1 MLKKSKLRAYLILL
15 VVLML
20 VFAPIATAEGPAPD
34 KILDNELVISQLDEN
49 SQISS
54 IQVLNHVRVFGEG
67 QYSIQDSSKYKL
79 ASVRNLYGKEKI
91 AQDESNNLTIPFN
104 IASGETFGDVYYLA
118 GIADEEVE
126 KIKKEMPVS
135 INIEYYLDDVKMLPS
150 ELAGKSGHL
159 KIVTTLENLTGKPT
173 VLKFNDINGQEVS
186 QESTIYTPYAVA
198 LKDWA
203 FDNDNFANIKAPGVA
218 EQSPEGT
225 IANIQGVTSVSWTV
239 PLIPPSYPAKQFATF
254 EADATDIELPSFD
267 IAVMSVVPVQSS
279 IDNLGKVQN
288 SLEQLYG
295 GFDQIESG
303 VGAPNK
309 DATLLYGLNAVDEG
323 VGQIGG
329 GLGSL
334 YDNLMKIRVG
344 MATPGFDA
352 KTYDGAKGSDAA
364 GKTPGV
370 QDAVKIM
377 KSTIDSQLLPG
388 LMIQKGTLSTMEA
401 SIGKPADSGQ
411 EPSATTSIYNDINQL
426 KAATAGT
433 PAQKIITDSVEP
445 KLKNLGSNIAAFR
458 DGGKIVTPTSTM
470 DFPAS
475 VVKVE
480 AGAKQLSAALGKSD
494 QGLAMMVFGLGT
506 LQADG
511 KPMPIMMNGKPGSI
525 LYALEYLQGA
535 ISGQLQPGI
544 GQLSDGAG
552 KIGAGAGTAK
562 EGISTGLYSFQQIPV
577 LMDAL
582 KSKSSEA
589 SNWLGKI
596 EGSETTLT
604 YVFQT
609 QPVKAE
615 NNAMKVGAGAI
626 GLSLIALIAAG
637 RPPKLDVST
646 PVDA

>member
-1 MLKKSKLRAYLILL
+1 MLKMSKFKAYLTLL

-20 VFAPIATAEGPAPD
+20 VFAPVATAQGPAPD
-34 KILDNELVISQLDEN
+34 KILDNELVLSQLDDN

-79 ASVRNLYGKEKI
+79 ASVRNLYGSEKI
-91 AQDESNNLTIPFN
+91 TQDENNNLTIPFN

-118 GIADEEVE
+118 GIADEEIA
-126 KIKKEMPVS
+126 KIKNEMPVS
-135 INIEYYLDDVKMLPS
+135 IKIEYYLDDVKMLPS

-159 KIVTTLENLTGKPT
+159 KIVTTAENLTGKPT
-173 VLKFNDINGQEVS
+173 ELKFNDINGQEVT

-203 FDNDNFANIKAPGVA
+203 FDNDKFANISAPGVA
-218 EQSPEGT
+218 EESPEGT
-225 IANIQGVTSVSWTV
+225 IANIQGVTTVSWTV
-239 PLIPPSYPAKQFATF
+239 ALIPPSYPPKQYATF

-295 GFDQIESG
+295 GFDQIANG
-303 VGAPNK
+303 VGETNK

-323 VGQIGG
+323 MVQISG

-334 YDNLMKIRVG
+334 YETLMKIRVG
-344 MATPGFDA
+344 MSTPGFDA
-352 KTYDGAKGSDAA
+352 ASYDSSTGADAA

-377 KSTIDSQLLPG
+377 KKTIDSQLIPG
-388 LMIQKGTLSTMEA
+388 LMIQKATLTSMETA
-401 SIGKPADSGQ
+401 VGKSADSGQ
-411 EPSATTSIYNDINQL
+411 EPSTATSIYNDINQL

-433 PAQKIITDSVEP
+433 PAQKIIADSIEP
-445 KLKNLGSNIAAFR
+445 KLQKLGKDIADFR
-458 DGGKIVTPTSTM
+458 EGSSY
-470 DFPAS
+470 PAN
-475 VVKVE
+475 VAKVE
-480 AGAKQLSAALGKSD
+480 AGAQQLSAALGKSD

-506 LQADG
+506 LEADG
-511 KPMPIMMNGKPGSI
+511 TPMPIMLNGKPGSI
-525 LYALEYLQGA
+525 LYALNYLQDA
-535 ISGQLQPGI
+535 IDGKLLPGV

-552 KIGAGAGTAK
+552 KIGTGAGTAK
-562 EGISTGLYSFQQIPV
+562 EGISTGLYSFQQIPT
-577 LMDAL
+577 LTATL
-582 KSKSSEA
+582 KDRSNEA

-609 QPVKAE
+609 QPV
-615 NNAMKVGAGAI
+615 NQDSNAMKVGAGAI
-626 GLSLIALIAAG
+626 GIALIALIAAG